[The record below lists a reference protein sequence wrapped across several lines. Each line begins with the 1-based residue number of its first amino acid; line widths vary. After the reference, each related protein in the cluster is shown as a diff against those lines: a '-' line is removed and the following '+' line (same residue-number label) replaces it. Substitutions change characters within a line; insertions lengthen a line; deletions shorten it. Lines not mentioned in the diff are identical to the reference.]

1 MLPELK
7 EIKELRG
14 NLSISQEELAEKC
27 NLTQSTISR
36 IENGK
41 IDPPYSKIKRIIKF
55 LEAESTRRRKKSIN
69 KTIKDIA
76 NKEIISLAPE
86 NTLKDANQLMS
97 QFKISQLPIFENS
110 HNIGSITA
118 KKAQKLIMESS
129 DLLNVPIE
137 EVKELPFPEVRENWD
152 LKDVSDLLLKYPAV
166 LVKKYDDYTGIIT
179 DADFL

>member
-7 EIKELRG
+7 EIKDLRK
-14 NLSISQEELAEKC
+14 NLNISQEQLAKRC

-41 IDPPYSKIKRIIKF
+41 IDPPYSKIKRIVEF
-55 LEAESTRRRKKSIN
+55 LKAEKSRRKKKSIN

-76 NKEIISLAPE
+76 TKKIISLTPDD
-86 NTLKDANQLMS
+86 TLKDANRLMS
-97 QFKISQLPIFENS
+97 QYKISQLPIFENG
-110 HNIGSITA
+110 HNVGSITA

-129 DLLNVPIE
+129 DLLNVPIK
-137 EVKELPFPEVRENWD
+137 EVKELPFPEVKENWN
-152 LKDVSDLLLKYPAV
+152 LKDVSDMLLKYPAI
-166 LVKKYDDYTGIIT
+166 LVKKYDKYMGIIT